1 MQLKKIAIV
10 FLVVVMMFSLAA
22 VFTAAEESNTGF
34 SLSAKLE
41 SEGALS
47 ADPFGVKPGAIIE
60 LVISI
65 DANPGMLSDLD
76 VRVEFDTEALKFL
89 GIATEDYGDVFNKN
103 HSLARVDAKKDGLL
117 QVWVQAASGH
127 ESDATGEFI
136 TLRFKVAD
144 DYDGNVKKLG
154 VYEAF
159 YRVRGGAITP
169 STVPSLPAIKAHN
182 YGAPEYIDGK
192 CVNDSINRYTCTDA
206 GCGDVLDVVVKPKGH
221 TVGELIAAVAPTTEK
236 TGLRA
241 HYQCTACSKTL
252 DTDMWT
258 EINPVVTKL
267 PKMIKTPENSVWTK
281 GNAAP
286 EYVSDGSFD
295 GFKSVKVDGKVVPEG
310 AFVAKA
316 DENGNTVITLEPVYL
331 KTLAAG
337 DHKVSIVFEDESWDK
352 DYACD
357 ADFSVRSNG
366 AIVTIIIIVV
376 AILVLAAG
384 VIAALKVLK
393 KKNII

>member
-22 VFTAAEESNTGF
+22 VCTAAEESNTGF

-60 LVISI
+60 LVLSI

-89 GIATEDYGDVFNKN
+89 GITSDDYGDVFNKN

-127 ESDATGEFI
+127 ESNSTGEFI

-144 DYDGNVKKLG
+144 DYDGNVNKLG
-154 VYEAF
+154 VNEAF
-159 YRVRGGAITP
+159 YRVRGGAITTATLP
-169 STVPSLPAIKAHN
+169 TLPAIKAHN
-182 YGAPEYIDGK
+182 YGAPEYIDGN

-206 GCGDVLDVVVKPKGH
+206 GCGDVLDVVAKEKGH

-241 HYQCTACSKTL
+241 HYQCSICSKIL
-252 DTDMWT
+252 DTDKWT
-258 EINPVVTKL
+258 VIDPVITKL
-267 PKMIKTPENSVWTK
+267 PTMIKTPADSEWSK
-281 GNAAP
+281 GEAAL
-286 EYVSDGSFD
+286 EFVSDGNVD

-310 AFVAKA
+310 AFIAAA
-316 DENGNTVITLEPVYL
+316 DENGNTVITLQPAYL
-331 KTLAAG
+331 KTLDAG
-337 DHKVSIVFEDESWDK
+337 DHKVSVVFEDDGWDK

-357 ADFSVRSNG
+357 ADFSVRSNS
-366 AIVTIIIIVV
+366 AIVTIIIIVATV
-376 AILVLAAG
+376 LVLVAG
-384 VIAALKVLK
+384 VVVALKVLK